1 MRTVAGMGGLQS
13 AGEAKTQE
21 REQAASPAGQGVAG
35 GGYFVPSRYKNLSG
49 KANSVPG
56 GGVVGPGGQE
66 RPRPVVSASRARRVV
81 GPYTPDGSPSMDLY
95 DW

>member
-1 MRTVAGMGGLQS
+1 MGGRWPGMGGLQ
-13 AGEAKTQE
+13 GE
-21 REQAASPAGQGVAG
+21 REQVASPAGQGVAG
-35 GGYFVPSRYKNLSG
+35 GGYFVPSRYKNPSG

-56 GGVVGPGGQE
+56 GFVGPGGQE
-66 RPRPVVSASRARRVV
+66 RPRPVVSASRARRVL